1 MAAKKVLILTC
12 SHGSGHQMV
21 TQALKE
27 SFLKRG
33 CEVFTKDLF
42 HETNAGINKII
53 EKSYL
58 LSYGFGSHIYKKM
71 YDSMEKS
78 AHGAFIYKLWT
89 LTRKTLLHLID
100 TLHPDCIINT
110 YPYTIS
116 SILKREQYPDIPVF
130 TVVTDFCIPAAW
142 EHQDTDRFYV
152 ACDQVENSLI
162 RFGIS
167 PDKIIKT
174 GIPIRQAFYAPYD
187 KKQLQKKYHLSPDKK
202 TMILFAG
209 TYGVLK
215 NMSEICQKI
224 DHFEQL
230 QTIVICGKNHSL
242 YQTLSA
248 FHLKNT
254 QIMGFVDHIAELYH
268 CGDLMI
274 TKPGGIT
281 LSEVIATKTPVLSA
295 FHLKNTQIMGF
306 VDHIAELYH
315 CGDLM
320 ITKPG
325 GITLSEVIATKTPV
339 ILYKPVPGQENENA
353 EWFKKCGA
361 AIVTH
366 TEAELLIAIE
376 SLKNNE
382 VQQHSMKNALGKMNY
397 GHSADRISDDI
408 LKQLNLLLPERSACL
423 PALTLLQEM

>member
-187 KKQLQKKYHLSPDKK
+187 KQQLQKKYHLSPDKK

-281 LSEVIATKTPVLSA
+281 LSEVIATKTPV
-295 FHLKNTQIMGF
+295 
-306 VDHIAELYH
+306 
-315 CGDLM
+315 
-320 ITKPG
+320 
-325 GITLSEVIATKTPV
+325 

-366 TEAELLIAIE
+366 TEVELLIAIE

-382 VQQHSMKNALGKMNY
+382 VQQHSMKNALGKMDY

-408 LKQLNLLLPERSACL
+408 LKQLNLFLPERSACL

>member
-281 LSEVIATKTPVLSA
+281 LSEVIATKTPV
-295 FHLKNTQIMGF
+295 
-306 VDHIAELYH
+306 
-315 CGDLM
+315 
-320 ITKPG
+320 
-325 GITLSEVIATKTPV
+325 

-366 TEAELLIAIE
+366 TEVELLIAIE

-382 VQQHSMKNALGKMNY
+382 VQQHSMKNALGKMDY

-408 LKQLNLLLPERSACL
+408 LKQLNLFLPERSACL

>member
-202 TMILFAG
+202 TLILFAG

-248 FHLKNT
+248 L
-254 QIMGFVDHIAELYH
+254 
-268 CGDLMI
+268 
-274 TKPGGIT
+274 
-281 LSEVIATKTPVLSA
+281 
-295 FHLKNTQIMGF
+295 HLKNTQIMGF

-382 VQQHSMKNALGKMNY
+382 VQQHSMKNALGKMDY

-408 LKQLNLLLPERSACL
+408 LKQLNLFLPERSACL